1 MGKCKMKCW
10 PGYRRVSGKGC
21 GKGSCVK
28 KGTKKRKTR
37 GTKRRYKNIRNV
49 TMRESLAIQNRLN
62 RRKSKKKKKSL
73 SRKIKKML
81 TLPEKLQRP
90 FDPETGYF
98 GKTQRQI
105 RRSMKMYSK
114 RKHKKRSTRK
124 RRKSKR
130 KRKRR
135 KSKRKSKKSKMPCN
149 RVKKSYRRGKKF
161 MVKACSKGKTKLIH
175 FGATGYGHN
184 YSKGAR
190 KSFRARHRCKSAKN
204 KLTAR
209 YWSCKHSWT
218 RGGSKRRCP
227 KGRRCKK

>member
-1 MGKCKMKCW
+1 M
-10 PGYRRVSGKGC
+10 YN
-21 GKGSCVK
+21 
-28 KGTKKRKTR
+28 KRKYR
-37 GTKRRYKNIRNV
+37 KTKR
-49 TMRESLAIQNRLN
+49 
-62 RRKSKKKKKSL
+62 KS
-73 SRKIKKML
+73 
-81 TLPEKLQRP
+81 
-90 FDPETGYF
+90 
-98 GKTQRQI
+98 
-105 RRSMKMYSK
+105 
-114 RKHKKRSTRK
+114 K

-130 KRKRR
+130 KR
-135 KSKRKSKKSKMPCN
+135 KSKMPCN

-190 KSFRARHRCKSAKN
+190 KSFRARHRCSTAKN

-227 KGRRCKK
+227 KGRRCKR